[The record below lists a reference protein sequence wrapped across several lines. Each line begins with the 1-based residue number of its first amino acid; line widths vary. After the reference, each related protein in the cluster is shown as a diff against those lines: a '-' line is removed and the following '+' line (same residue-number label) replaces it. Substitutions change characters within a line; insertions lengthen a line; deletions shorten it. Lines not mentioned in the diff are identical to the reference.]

1 MRPELALF
9 HDITPPCDY
18 KPLDQSIGNDVSTRS
33 KRAGVLN
40 LVYVLAELR
49 QFVGS
54 GSYKPTSDTYFPS
67 DGAATYRNSQPAGY
81 LPFPLVFFGYRVP
94 AGQSMR
100 GLLRKE
106 VVSVS
111 KNTGFNRL

>member
-18 KPLDQSIGNDVSTRS
+18 KPLGQSIGNDVSTRS
-33 KRAGVLN
+33 KRVGVLN
-40 LVYVLAELR
+40 LVYALAKFC

-67 DGAATYRNSQPAGY
+67 GAAAATYNQRVISLSRWFFLETEY
-81 LPFPLVFFGYRVP
+81 LPVSLCAANEG
-94 AGQSMR
+94 
-100 GLLRKE
+100 KE
-106 VVSVS
+106 VVSVR
-111 KNTGFNRL
+111 KNTGNRL

>member
-81 LPFPLVFFGYRVP
+81 LPFPLVFFGNRVP
-94 AGQSMR
+94 PVSLCAAYDG
-100 GLLRKE
+100 KE
-106 VVSVS
+106 VVSVR
-111 KNTGFNRL
+111 KNTGINRL